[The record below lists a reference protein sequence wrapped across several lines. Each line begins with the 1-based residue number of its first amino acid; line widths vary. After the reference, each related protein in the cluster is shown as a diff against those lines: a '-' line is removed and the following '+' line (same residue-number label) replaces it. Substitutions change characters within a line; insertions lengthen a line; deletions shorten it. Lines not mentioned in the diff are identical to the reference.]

1 MHYEIEYFHPTI
13 EADIEKW
20 PASIKADYRRISL
33 LVMEYGPQVR
43 MPHTKAM
50 GGGLFEMRPKGR
62 DGIGRAFYCY
72 VKGNKIIILHSF
84 IKKTQK
90 TPQKELRLALKR
102 MQEVQ

>member
-13 EADIEKW
+13 EADIETW

-50 GGGLFEMRPKGR
+50 GGGLLKRPKKRRKKSFGLPEKECRRYNNGR
-62 DGIGRAFYCY
+62 LTISAGT
-72 VKGNKIIILHSF
+72 L
-84 IKKTQK
+84 
-90 TPQKELRLALKR
+90 
-102 MQEVQ
+102 